1 MIMPKP
7 ALVLALSIIVLG
19 TACKKNNVNK
29 MPVADAGPSQT
40 ISLPTDGVT
49 LSGSGKDADGKVVT
63 YLWEQVS
70 GPSASLIVDPGS
82 PGTVVQDLVR
92 GTYIYQL
99 SVFDDEGGI
108 GTDTTT
114 IIVNGQVGGTT
125 VTLQPSSNPYE
136 LNVANYGGSDA
147 TGLTQ
152 VSLEASAWTEQ
163 SIPITIRGLVEFDL
177 SSIPSGA
184 AVSYAHLYL
193 YSNPTPST
201 GNFIDANYGVD
212 NSFAI
217 RQVSTPWSPN
227 SVSWFNAPSVRT
239 DNQIIV
245 PSTDS
250 SKLDLNI
257 DVTDQVA
264 SMVKNSANYGFML
277 QLQNEVTY
285 TSRIFVASHNAT
297 YPDKHPKL
305 VVVYN

>member
-19 TACKKNNVNK
+19 TACQKNNMNK

-40 ISLPTDGVT
+40 VELPTDGVT

-82 PGTVVQDLVR
+82 PTTVVQGFVR
-92 GTYIYQL
+92 GTYTYQL

-108 GTDTTT
+108 GTDTTM
-114 IIVNGQVGGTT
+114 IIVNGVVNGTT
-125 VTLQPSSNPYE
+125 ITLQPNANPYE
-136 LNVANYGGSDA
+136 MNLANYDGSDA

-152 VSLEASAWTEQ
+152 VSLEASAWTENTV
-163 SIPITIRGLVEFDL
+163 PITIRGLVEFDL

-184 AVSYAHLYL
+184 TVGSAHLYL
-193 YSNPTPST
+193 YSNPTPNT
-201 GNFIDANYGVD
+201 GNFIDANFGPD

-239 DNQIIV
+239 DNEVVV

-250 SKLDLNI
+250 SRLDLNI
-257 DVTDQVA
+257 DVTAQVA

-277 QLQNEVTY
+277 QLQSEVTY
-285 TSRIFVASHNAT
+285 TSRIFVASHNTT